1 MLESEIK
8 KLTDAVQ
15 ALTAQL
21 AATQTAPADSP
32 AATEQADT
40 APTET
45 PAPSVDALQE
55 QAMGKVREDRKK
67 KTAIKDLIASY
78 GGAKIIAEIPAA
90 DLQQFADKLG
100 AI

>member
-21 AATQTAPADSP
+21 AATHTAPAASVK

-40 APTET
+40 TET

-55 QAMGKVREDRKK
+55 QAMGKVREDRKN
-67 KTAIKDLIASY
+67 KTAIKNLIASY

-90 DLQQFADKLG
+90 DLPEFADKLG